1 MNVREGGMQPVGI
14 AHVGKPRSP
23 HRKDATMANPDRYS
37 RRSSLSAD
45 YTDPE
50 RESAQ
55 SGVTNKSLPRSGT
68 KRAAMWVGILGAIV
82 VALLVSRM
90 PFLAGSLNAGAP
102 VDEIATGSVQPLPS
116 DDPFLPDDA
125 IGEDGDASSAMPTPN
140 RLTPST
146 VPAGADTAAQ

>member
-1 MNVREGGMQPVGI
+1 
-14 AHVGKPRSP
+14 
-23 HRKDATMANPDRYS
+23 MAKPDRYS
-37 RRSSLSAD
+37 RRTSLSAD

-50 RESAQ
+50 PGSAQ
-55 SGVTNKSLPRSGT
+55 KGVTNKSMPRSGS
-68 KRAAMWVGILGAIV
+68 KKAAMWVGIFGAVV

-102 VDEIATGSVQPLPS
+102 VDEIATGSVEPLPA
-116 DDPFLPDDA
+116 DDPYLPDDG

-146 VPAGADTAAQ
+146 VPAGADVATQ